1 MFTPDT
7 LKSYA
12 AEIIIEE
19 QINFQNDQFPHNL
32 YNDLKNINEIKNIS
46 EKEKYTKKKL
56 EVLERNLHYFRGIC
70 VEYYDN
76 FLVHQGDE
84 QYCSNLI
91 EGMNFYVDWYG
102 KLLSWRD
109 ETNYEL
115 ENTITK
121 KKFLYSK
128 LSEEYKNMCTHFV
141 FNLSDFELSFDDD
154 DVLLYLLMT

>member
-56 EVLERNLHYFRGIC
+56 EVLERHLHYLNCSCR
-70 VEYYDN
+70 EYYNNILD
-76 FLVHQGDE
+76 HQGDK

-91 EGMNFYVDWYG
+91 EGMKLYVDWYW

-109 ETNYEL
+109 QTNYKL
-115 ENTITK
+115 ENTVTE

-128 LSEEYKNMCTHFV
+128 LSEEYKNMCTRFV
-141 FNLSDFELSFDDD
+141 FNLSDYGKGESIQH
-154 DVLLYLLMT
+154 